1 MHVAHTLEDLRPHFG
16 GVLIPTMGALH
27 TGHIELIEIAARH
40 AHDELNGA
48 PVVVYVFV
56 NPTQF
61 DEKDDFDRYPRTL
74 ETDVAIAAEAGAQ
87 CVFAP
92 PVELVYPQNESIPV
106 GTIPDCAVN
115 KGLEDAFRP
124 GHFEGVCQ
132 VVRRFFK
139 LTQCAAAVFGEK
151 DWQQLQTVRAMSEG
165 EGLGVTIVPGPT
177 VREKDGL
184 ALSSRNVHLT
194 KDERERALSI
204 SRGLRAAQQE
214 FTVADAERAIRESV
228 TSAGIDVNYA
238 TVRDAATLEP
248 LPPHTTAS
256 ELQAPARALTAGRL
270 GLVRLL
276 DNMPWPSE
284 P

>member
-1 MHVAHTLEDLRPHFG
+1 MVVAHTLEQLKPHVG
-16 GVLIPTMGALH
+16 GVLVPTMGALH
-27 TGHIELIEIAARH
+27 AGHVELIEIAAKH
-40 AHDELNGA
+40 ARDALGGA

-74 ETDVAIAAEAGAQ
+74 DADVAIADAAGAQ

-92 PVELVYPQNESIPV
+92 APELVYPPDEAIPV
-106 GTIPDCAVN
+106 GRIPDCAVN
-115 KGLEDAFRP
+115 KGLEDAYRP

-132 VVRRFFK
+132 VVRRFFA

-151 DWQQLQTVRAMSEG
+151 DWQQLQTVRAMSEE

-177 VREKDGL
+177 VREADGL

-194 KDERERALSI
+194 ADERERALAI
-204 SRGLRAAQQE
+204 SQGLRAAQQE
-214 FTVADAERAIRESV
+214 RTVADAERAIRESMA
-228 TSAGIDVNYA
+228 SAGIDVNYA
-238 TVRDAATLEP
+238 TVRDAATLAP
-248 LPPHTTAS
+248 LPPEMTAK
-256 ELQAPARALTAGRL
+256 ELNAPARALAAGRL

-276 DNMPWPSE
+276 DNMGWG
-284 P
+284 